1 MTDGTSRRPL
11 LIGIAAGVPFLAV
24 GVYQMVSRDLDI
36 AGIVT
41 WMAAGVVL
49 HDFVLVPVV
58 FALGAIV
65 RRRAGGG
72 SLAPLE
78 AALIASGILILF
90 SVPALSGKGVSA
102 ADPSRLPG
110 DYPVDLAVLLAGVW
124 IVAGC
129 WALLGKRRS
138 A

>member
-58 FALGAIV
+58 FAVGAIV
-65 RRRAGGG
+65 RRRTRGG

-110 DYPVDLAVLLAGVW
+110 DYPVGLAVLLAVVW

-129 WALLGKRRS
+129 WALLGKRGS